1 MSQARQDLFEQLLW
15 SEAMEETPDSN
26 LKILGIT
33 EGEDVEAFNEA
44 VASADG
50 LLIAFDAEQTLT
62 DALLDVVLPETGG
75 ASRVAYL
82 SKHLS
87 GKGYGVFSA
96 ASKGAANKEVWAC
109 DKGRV
114 EMYKAFEKKLEAKL
128 QSRSAPGALT
138 VARRPSGTRESVSP
152 CAMSFKRKTP
162 HRRLE
167 RTTPAVRRR
176 AEDWRGRR
184 QQSNA
189 APKTGEDD
197 ASSPTPRRRLE
208 RTTPVVRRR
217 AEDGRRLAEVA
228 GSDAGPVR
236 HPEGRRARRGG
247 RPRADVDADAL
258 GAALQRHQPAARADG
273 PFRRVVPERLV
284 EFLWRRSR
292 RGARSEMWSRRR
304 RGRDKRRT
312 GLGETPRP
320 RRRGVAASA
329 PLKIFKVAAASP
341 RVLD

>member
-1 MSQARQDLFEQLLW
+1 MSALQPGANVLAVGNGPIFLLAAKTAAKAGYKTTIVSARQDLFEQLLW

-33 EGEDVEAFNEA
+33 EDEDVEAFNEA

-138 VARRPSGTRESVSP
+138 VVRCGTL
-152 CAMSFKRKTP
+152 K
-162 HRRLE
+162 
-167 RTTPAVRRR
+167 
-176 AEDWRGRR
+176 G
-184 QQSNA
+184 
-189 APKTGEDD
+189 G
-197 ASSPTPRRRLE
+197 
-208 RTTPVVRRR
+208 
-217 AEDGRRLAEVA
+217 
-228 GSDAGPVR
+228 GP
-236 HPEGRRARRGG
+236 
-247 RPRADVDADAL
+247 
-258 GAALQRHQPAARADG
+258 GAADDP
-273 PFRRVVPERLV
+273 VPTSTPTLSERLYNDI
-284 EFLWRRSR
+284 SR
-292 RGARSEMWSRRR
+292 DIVNWQLLF
-304 RGRDKRRT
+304 DCDT
-312 GLGETPRP
+312 
-320 RRRGVAASA
+320 RGVALTPGDTAEGPGLRAVFTATTSDAA
-329 PLKIFKVAAASP
+329 PGDSGRVQCSQALVRSLAREDAAGKQFGVTTATAEAHADDAEWDAQFD
-341 RVLD
+341 RVLA

>member
-33 EGEDVEAFNEA
+33 EDEDVEAFNEA

-184 QQSNA
+184 Q
-189 APKTGEDD
+189 
-197 ASSPTPRRRLE
+197 
-208 RTTPVVRRR
+208 
-217 AEDGRRLAEVA
+217 
-228 GSDAGPVR
+228 
-236 HPEGRRARRGG
+236 
-247 RPRADVDADAL
+247 
-258 GAALQRHQPAARADG
+258 
-273 PFRRVVPERLV
+273 
-284 EFLWRRSR
+284 
-292 RGARSEMWSRRR
+292 
-304 RGRDKRRT
+304 
-312 GLGETPRP
+312 
-320 RRRGVAASA
+320 
-329 PLKIFKVAAASP
+329 
-341 RVLD
+341 